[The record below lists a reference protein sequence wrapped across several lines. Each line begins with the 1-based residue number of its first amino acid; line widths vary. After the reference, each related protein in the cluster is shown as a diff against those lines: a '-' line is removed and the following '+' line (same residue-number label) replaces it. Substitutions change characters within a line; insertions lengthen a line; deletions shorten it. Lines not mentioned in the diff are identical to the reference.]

1 MNTTLAYQPAR
12 TPTIE
17 NMRALL
23 ILSTVLLSLSSA
35 WAQSPAPAA
44 PIDQRIQRI
53 EVQDSGARINEL
65 RVGGETQNITVQP
78 SNGMPAYEVVPA
90 NGARSRTIDERD
102 GGSGSV
108 GQRVW
113 KLFNF

>member
-1 MNTTLAYQPAR
+1 
-12 TPTIE
+12 
-17 NMRALL
+17 MRALY
-23 ILSTVLLSLSSA
+23 ILTPVLSLTLLGLSPA
-35 WAQSPAPAA
+35 WAQTPAAPAA

-90 NGARSRTIDERD
+90 NGSRRAMDERD

-113 KLFNF
+113 KLLSF